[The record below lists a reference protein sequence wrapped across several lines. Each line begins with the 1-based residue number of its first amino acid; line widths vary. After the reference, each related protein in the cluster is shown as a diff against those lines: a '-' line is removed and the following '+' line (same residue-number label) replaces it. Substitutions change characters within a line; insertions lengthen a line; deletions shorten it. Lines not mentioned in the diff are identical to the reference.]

1 MLASTVHVGKRNAV
15 ELRAAPSARHIL
27 RILDF
32 VIRLS
37 ITYMVPI
44 AH

>member
-1 MLASTVHVGKRNAV
+1 MLASTVHVGKGNAV
-15 ELRAAPSARHIL
+15 ELRAVPSARHIF
-27 RILDF
+27 RVLDL

-37 ITYMVPI
+37 LTCTVPI